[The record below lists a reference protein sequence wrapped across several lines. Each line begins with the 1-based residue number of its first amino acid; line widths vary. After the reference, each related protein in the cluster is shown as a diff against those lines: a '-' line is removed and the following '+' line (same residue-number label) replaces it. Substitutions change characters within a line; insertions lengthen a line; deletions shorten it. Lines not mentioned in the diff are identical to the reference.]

1 MNDKTQLYQPI
12 PDFQLSKNIYKTSID
27 GLFFINY
34 KKYHDDRGFFT
45 ELAKIPEIDNLIGAK
60 FIIKQV
66 NFSYSIT
73 NVVRGMHAENWNK
86 LVNVVSG
93 VAFCALADI
102 RPDSPTFGKKEYFKF
117 SVDEIDDSLSG
128 GLFISRG
135 IANSI
140 CAIEGPVG
148 YIYGVDQL
156 YEERDTAGDKAISVF
171 DPELD
176 IDWPVSKENMIVSQR
191 DIDAISLKEACGK

>member
-1 MNDKTQLYQPI
+1 MPNSQQLYQPI
-12 PDFQLSKNIYKTSID
+12 PDFQLSKNLFKTSIE

-45 ELAKIPEIDNLIGAK
+45 ELAKIPEIEDLTGEK
-60 FIIKQV
+60 FVVKQV
-66 NFSYSIT
+66 NFSYSVT

-86 LVNVVSG
+86 LINVVSG

-102 RPDSPTFGKKEYFKF
+102 RPDSPSFGKKEYFKF
-117 SVDEIDDSLSG
+117 SVDEKDGSLSG
-128 GLFISRG
+128 GLYISRG

-140 CAIEGPVG
+140 CALEGPVG

-156 YEERDTAGDKAISVF
+156 YEERDKAGDRAISIF
-171 DPELD
+171 DPDLN
-176 IDWPVSKENMIVSQR
+176 IQWPVSNDNMIVSQR
-191 DIDAISLKEACGK
+191 DIDAISLKEACQK